1 MAPSSKKY
9 FSSRSPKDQRL
20 FCWIYLAMGK
30 PIIFWFTGI
39 EGENCPLAMTTFFA
53 ADIADL
59 HLGYK
64 VQNENTEITTLKKL
78 LGV

>member
-1 MAPSSKKY
+1 
-9 FSSRSPKDQRL
+9 
-20 FCWIYLAMGK
+20 MGK